1 MEINYNTIMK
11 YLSPDNEQDN
21 NENTLNL
28 PVNRLCKKN
37 IIGDL
42 SFLNVDLVNLLKT
55 NGNFYRLGVTNNIE
69 EKNRQI
75 NVSFFTSVLTI
86 LDNKFVTLDDTE
98 SNTYVKKF
106 IEQTKESIS
115 KTSFKFEL
123 KFKFAK
129 NVLMD
134 RVMGFDFNDGL
145 IYQTLVQ
152 LLDINIL
159 IFELEDN
166 KMIINSSF
174 SGNSLNPWKPII
186 MLHKNKNYFEPIIN
200 EGKKQF
206 SINDNFMK
214 IILEKF
220 YKDIVYFNGQYLD
233 KDFSI
238 IDDSSD
244 IVNEIINKYKNEDK
258 ICDKP
263 ISQEKNDIVQEPDD
277 TNEEFIQETKVP
289 NCLES
294 TGLIKKSSE
303 MSEEESESEDQEI
316 ENNTIKIYNKTS
328 LRNMKKEEIMT
339 LISKNKSIF
348 VHFSK
353 PQKLTKSELIEKFVF
368 FQNMNTNTKSST

>member
-1 MEINYNTIMK
+1 MEINYDTIMK
-11 YLSPDNEQDN
+11 YLTPDNEQDIG
-21 NENTLNL
+21 ENTLNL

-37 IIGDL
+37 IISDL
-42 SFLNVDLVNLLKT
+42 NFLNVDLTSVLKST
-55 NGNFYRLGVTNNIE
+55 GNFYRLGVTTNIE
-69 EKNRQI
+69 EKNKLI

-86 LDNKFVTLDDTE
+86 LDNKFLTLDDTE

-106 IEQTKESIS
+106 IEQIKESIS

-123 KFKFAK
+123 KFKFPK

-134 RVMGFDFNDGL
+134 RVMGHDFNDGL

-152 LLDINIL
+152 ILDINIL
-159 IFELEDN
+159 IFELDDE
-166 KMIINSSF
+166 KMKIHSSF

-200 EGKKQF
+200 ENQKQF

-214 IILEKF
+214 ILLEKF
-220 YKDIVYFNGQYLD
+220 YKDVLYFNGKYLD

-238 IDDSSD
+238 IDDSSE
-244 IVNEIINKYKNEDK
+244 IVKDIINQYSKEEDRIEESFDKN
-258 ICDKP
+258 
-263 ISQEKNDIVQEPDD
+263 
-277 TNEEFIQETKVP
+277 NEEDILQDIKVT

-303 MSEEESESEDQEI
+303 MSEEESETDDEQID
-316 ENNTIKIYNKTS
+316 NNVIKLYNKTA
-328 LRNMKKEEIMT
+328 LRSMKKDEIMS

-353 PQKLTKSELIEKFVF
+353 PQKLTKNELIEKFIF
-368 FQNMNTNTKSST
+368 FQNINNNQNSVKITSLH